1 MKLSKTQTSKLI
13 PSGGFLG
20 RRFGSLVKH
29 GLSLM
34 KTVLTPLPKSVLIP
48 LGSTAAVSTTSAGI
62 YRNILGSR
70 ASETAILIISNKEI
84 RQTMEIGKSL
94 EVSRVLIKCIAQTI
108 EHKMKNK
115 KADSL
120 LCDQVP

>member
-20 RRFGSLVKH
+20 RRFGSLMKH
-29 GLSLM
+29 ELSLM
-34 KTVLTPLPKSVLIP
+34 KKVLTSLPKSVLIP
-48 LGSTAAVSTTSAGI
+48 LGSTAAVLTTSAGI
-62 YRNILGSR
+62 YRNFLGSR
-70 ASETAILIISNKEI
+70 ASETAILIIPNKEI
-84 RQTMEIGKSL
+84 REIMEIGKSL
-94 EVSRVLIKCIAQTI
+94 EVSSVLINCVTQTI
-108 EHKMKNK
+108 EHEMKNK